1 MTLKGIDVSYAQGNI
16 DWDVASKNVDFAMIR
31 ATAGFKSPGWNG
43 IDLKWDKN
51 IVGVEKYNVPYG
63 IYHYSYAMNVNEA
76 KKEAEH
82 FLNTIKGHKPTYPVA
97 FDFEDVRQLG
107 GYDNKG
113 VYHNPLPLST
123 QMDIIDAFM
132 GPVENAGYY
141 AVLYMSASPMIALM
155 RQFKERMAFYDKWV
169 AHIAEQP
176 ATTGGIWQYSWTGR
190 VPGIIGNVDL
200 DYAYKNY
207 PHIIKSAGLNGWGKA
222 QEKPKIETVPKSQ
235 YDTLKAKYDAL
246 YNGISALIERG

>member
-16 DWDVASKNVDFAMIR
+16 DWAKVQTDFAIIK
-31 ATAGFKSPGWNG
+31 ATEGYPSLHGDA
-43 IDLKWDKN
+43 IDNKWERN
-51 IVGVEKYNVPYG
+51 IAGVEKYNIPFG
-63 IYHYSYAMNVNEA
+63 IYHFSRAMNA
-76 KKEAEH
+76 ADSKKEALH
-82 FLNTIKGHKPTYPVA
+82 FLDTIKGHKPTYPVA

-107 GYDNKG
+107 GYDNKR

-132 GPVENAGYY
+132 KVVENAGYY

-155 RQFKERMAFYDKWV
+155 REYKQRMAFYDKWV
-169 AHIAEQP
+169 AHIANQP

-235 YDTLKAKYDAL
+235 YDALLTKYNKL
-246 YNGISALIERG
+246 INGMKSLIGG